1 MYRYDGAVCKSEHKE
16 PVILCKGENVITSS
30 LNKYMILPVQYPI
43 AFVYVPIY
51 NMQHPFSKKKASS
64 LTSNTETL
72 QNWVLFLPAIS
83 SHLLSLNS
91 WGGGITGNAYLHRP
105 QLQQTEALRVCLLN
119 SGLLWNSRWSLDAHG
134 LRTTSPIDQGLVS
147 SALSA
152 RGALSFHL
160 SVILEQCPQPAHAGS
175 LGQGG

>member
-105 QLQQTEALRVCLLN
+105 QLQQTRPCGCVSWTLGSCETPAEVWKHMGWGQLVPLIRVWFLLLCLPGVRLA
-119 SGLLWNSRWSLDAHG
+119 SICL
-134 LRTTSPIDQGLVS
+134 S
-147 SALSA
+147 S
-152 RGALSFHL
+152 
-160 SVILEQCPQPAHAGS
+160 
-175 LGQGG
+175 